1 MAKVTGLLAG
11 AKGKYNGSVF
21 QQGQTGTILRINKTP
36 KNPKTAA
43 QATQR
48 AAFAPVAKFYSPLSV
63 CLEKSFEGK
72 SKAESYQAFL
82 KTNIQRAKQNGW
94 LMPKG
99 SGITPFPYQVSKGT
113 IQPVMYEFG
122 SDSIVLSNTTQA
134 DLGHELD
141 GISTVGELSV
151 IFKELGYLEGDQVTF
166 IFIKSNSGDDFS
178 ECWVTYDRFNIAEA
192 STVEFEPNGAQIVT
206 SNEDGVSF
214 ETKGAHIIGGA
225 IIISRYENGVWR
237 RSTQFVVCS
246 EEVMDSIETLN
257 HQVASRNSYMPSN
270 GGTPSSD
277 VYLDGDN
284 GLITVETIQ
293 GLSFQPS
300 SMDYPEGKAAR
311 IVGLLGGVTNRMQS
325 VMVKIGT
332 DYLLTDTT
340 KGAIPDGD
348 TILPNVVDGTISEMK
363 EWLLTQGVSAALF

>member
-1 MAKVTGLLAG
+1 MATVTGLLAG

-21 QQGQTGTILRINKTP
+21 QKGQNGTILRINRTP
-36 KNPKTAA
+36 KNPKTEA

-82 KTNIQRAKQNGW
+82 KANILRAKQNGW

-113 IQPVMYEFG
+113 IQPVAYEFG

-134 DLGHELD
+134 DLGHEIE
-141 GISTVGELSV
+141 GISTIGDLSK

-166 IFIKSNSGDDFS
+166 IFIKSNAGDDFS
-178 ECWVTYDRFNIAEA
+178 ECWVTYDRFNIAEE
-192 STVEFEPNGAQIVT
+192 SNVDFEPAGAQIVT

-225 IIISRYENGVWR
+225 IIISRFENSQWR

-246 EEVMDSIETLN
+246 QEVMDSIETFV
-257 HQVASRNSYMPSN
+257 HQETSRQSYMPSA
-270 GGTPSSD
+270 GGATGSN
-277 VYLDGDN
+277 VYLDGND
-284 GLITVETIQ
+284 GLITVQTIQ
-293 GLSFQPS
+293 GLSFQPT
-300 SMDYPEGKAAR
+300 SMDYPDGKAAR
-311 IVGLLGGVTNRMQS
+311 VAGLLGGSNRIQYVS
-325 VMVKIGT
+325 VKLGA

-340 KGAIPDGD
+340 KGAIPAGD
-348 TILPNVVDGTISEMK
+348 TVLPNVVDGTTSAMS
-363 EWLLTQGVSAALF
+363 EWLMSQGVAASLF